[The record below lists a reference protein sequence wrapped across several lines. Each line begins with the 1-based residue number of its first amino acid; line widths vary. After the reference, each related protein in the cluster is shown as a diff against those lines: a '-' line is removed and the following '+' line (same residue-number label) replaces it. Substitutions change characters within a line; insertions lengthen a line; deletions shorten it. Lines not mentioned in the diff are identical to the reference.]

1 MFLACSLCWALLFSG
16 PRISHISTKPH
27 LFCKTSFSPMF
38 ACSEIHGSSPEKLFL
53 LETASPPSCYA
64 LPLTS
69 HSLLWLGKESSFPQ
83 KKGFNCCFFAWGF
96 PQLAQK
102 QSCSTGSTLNF
113 GPQGFPLPA
122 HRWCLPKPSASLMQR
137 APSAPSL
144 LLTEASMHI
153 WQSKKQPAFLLGS
166 PYRFGSGL
174 NLLQKL
180 NLLVN

>member
-1 MFLACSLCWALLFSG
+1 MFWDPWIFPRKAFPPGDSQLSKLLC
-16 PRISHISTKPH
+16 
-27 LFCKTSFSPMF
+27 
-38 ACSEIHGSSPEKLFL
+38 SSPSHK
-53 LETASPPSCYA
+53 
-64 LPLTS
+64 PLTTS
-69 HSLLWLGKESSFPQ
+69 VREGIIFPSK

-96 PQLAQK
+96 PQLALK

-137 APSAPSL
+137 APSVPSL
-144 LLTEASMHI
+144 LLTEASMCI
-153 WQSKKQPAFLLGS
+153 WQRKKQPAFLLGS
-166 PYRFGSGL
+166 PYRIGSGL

>member
-1 MFLACSLCWALLFSG
+1 MFWDPWIFPRKAFPPGDSQLSKLLCSSPSHKPLTTSVREGIIFPSKKKRIQLLF
-16 PRISHISTKPH
+16 
-27 LFCKTSFSPMF
+27 LC
-38 ACSEIHGSSPEKLFL
+38 L
-53 LETASPPSCYA
+53 
-64 LPLTS
+64 
-69 HSLLWLGKESSFPQ
+69 
-83 KKGFNCCFFAWGF
+83 GF
-96 PQLAQK
+96 PQLALK

-137 APSAPSL
+137 APSVPSL
-144 LLTEASMHI
+144 LLTEASMCI

-166 PYRFGSGL
+166 PYRIGSGL